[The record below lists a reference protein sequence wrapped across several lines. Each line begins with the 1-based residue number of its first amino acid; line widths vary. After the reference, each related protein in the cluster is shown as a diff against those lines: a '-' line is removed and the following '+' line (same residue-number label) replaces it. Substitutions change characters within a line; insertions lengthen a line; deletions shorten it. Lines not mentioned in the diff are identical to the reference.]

1 LRRFISLMPL
11 ALAVSFAACASSGTT
26 AGPQRAPDMIIANE
40 LEGSG
45 ATNALQAIERLRP
58 NWMRERG
65 TGSIA
70 GSCTGGAGTPCT
82 MAGIVRSQMIV
93 VYLDGQRLG
102 DVTSLR
108 TLSVTGIRTMQ
119 WLDAARASTVLPG
132 LAGEAVAGAI
142 VIKTK

>member
-1 LRRFISLMPL
+1 LRRFLSLMPL

-26 AGPQRAPDMIIANE
+26 AGPRRAPDMITASE

-45 ATNALQAIERLRP
+45 TSNALEAITRLRP
-58 NWMRERG
+58 NWMRDRG

-70 GSCTGGAGTPCT
+70 GGSIRNQVIA
-82 MAGIVRSQMIV
+82 

-119 WLDAARASTVLPG
+119 WFDAARAPTVLPG